1 MDGRVFL
8 GGARHT
14 RRCPP
19 AAYLAAERAVEIE
32 QPREAMAGDRYA
44 RSRTNTSGPGQASQD
59 GRWARSDSG

>member
-19 AAYLAAERAVEIE
+19 VAYLAAERAIEIE
-32 QPREAMAGDRYA
+32 QPREAMARDR
-44 RSRTNTSGPGQASQD
+44 
-59 GRWARSDSG
+59 